1 MVFEAQKIAA
11 AEAIWSG
18 VISFGME
25 RGFLD
30 CGHRA
35 LKKFVGDF
43 FACRLFEIGKGVIE
57 IRLNMSAEPR
67 FIGIS
72 HDQQIV

>member
-1 MVFEAQKIAA
+1 MAFEAQKIAA

-30 CGHRA
+30 CGYQVF
-35 LKKFVGDF
+35 KKFVGDF
-43 FACRLFEIGKGVIE
+43 FACRLFEIVKGVIE
-57 IRLNMSAEPR
+57 IRLNKSVEPR
-67 FIGIS
+67 LIGIS